1 MDCYC
6 LIKNSMFSTGKRI
19 TDFRKNACVERKQME
34 IEKYVPNSL
43 SVGAILGLIA
53 SGDIAIPEIQRP
65 FVWKK
70 TQVRDLLDSLYKGYP
85 TGYLIIWKNPDV
97 RLKDGKMSAGKKILI
112 DGQQRVTALM
122 TAIAGIPV
130 TNSNYRKERIKIAF
144 DPFQAFSEDRDAE
157 IFAVQDSSHL
167 RSKRWIP
174 DVAEVFKNDFSVFS
188 FITNYC
194 KDNPDMQPETL
205 DKVLTK
211 LRSIGNRMIGVI
223 DLSETLN
230 IDIVTDIFIRINSK
244 GTALSQGDFVM
255 SKIAADENY
264 GGTDLR
270 KAIDYF
276 AHLSRVPS
284 FYDRIKEDDAA
295 FTQTDY
301 FSKIAW
307 LRNEI
312 EDVYDPDYDDVL
324 RVAFMHK
331 YPRAKLSDLVSL
343 LSGRDFETREYK
355 EEIIADTYTK
365 LRDGVMNVFSE
376 YNFKQFMIAIRSAG
390 FISKKLVN
398 SQMALDFAYTLYL
411 ILTQSHEVSTGEV
424 KRLVQKWYVL
434 SVLTGRYSNS
444 PESAFARDIRLINE
458 QGVVKTLQ
466 DIEAATLSE
475 TFWNVAVVQNLIM
488 TSTNNPT
495 YLVFLAAQVM
505 MNDVSL
511 LSNNVLV
518 RELIDG
524 GDVHHIFP
532 KEYLKQNQY
541 EKSQYNQ
548 DGNYAYLDTQ
558 VNKSIGKKA
567 PNVYFPEAR
576 DQCETGIITIGS
588 ITDYDQLLANL
599 ETNCVPID
607 VFDMDHT
614 RYAEFLEK
622 RRVMM
627 AKKIRAYYEAL

>member
-1 MDCYC
+1 
-6 LIKNSMFSTGKRI
+6 
-19 TDFRKNACVERKQME
+19 ME

-284 FYDRIKEDDAA
+284 FYDRIKEDDTA

-466 DIEAATLSE
+466 NIEAATLSE

-548 DGNYAYLDTQ
+548 EGNYAYLDTQ

-576 DQCETGIITIGS
+576 KQCETGVITIGS

-607 VFDMDHT
+607 VFDMDYT

-627 AKKIRAYYEAL
+627 AKKIRAYYETL

>member
-1 MDCYC
+1 MD
-6 LIKNSMFSTGKRI
+6 
-19 TDFRKNACVERKQME
+19 
-34 IEKYVPNSL
+34 IEKYTPNSL
-43 SVGAILGLIA
+43 SVSAILGLIA
-53 SGDIAIPEIQRP
+53 SKDIAIPEIQRP

-130 TNSNYRKERIKIAF
+130 TQSNYRKERIKIAF
-144 DPFQAFSEDRDAE
+144 DPFQAFSEDQDAE

-167 RSKRWIP
+167 KSKRWIP
-174 DVAEVFKNDFSVFS
+174 DVAEIFKNDFSVFS

-194 KDNPDMQPETL
+194 KENPEMEPERL
-205 DKVLTK
+205 DKIITR
-211 LRSIGNRMIGVI
+211 LRGIGNRMIGVI
-223 DLSETLN
+223 DLSEKLN

-264 GGTDLR
+264 GGNNLR

-276 AHLSRVPS
+276 AHLSRIPS
-284 FYDRIKEDDAA
+284 FYDRIKEDDVE
-295 FTQTDY
+295 FTKTEY
-301 FSKIAW
+301 FKKIEW
-307 LRNEI
+307 LKDEI
-312 EDVYDPDYDDVL
+312 EDVYDPDYDDVI

-331 YPRAKLSDLVSL
+331 FPRAKLADLVSL
-343 LSGRDFETREYK
+343 LSGRDFETREFR
-355 EEIIADTYTK
+355 EEVIAETYDRLK
-365 LRDGVMNVFSE
+365 SGVMDVFSE
-376 YNFKQFMIAIRSAG
+376 YNFTQFMVAIRSAG

-434 SVLTGRYSNS
+434 SVLTGRYSLS
-444 PESAFARDIRLINE
+444 PESSFARDIRLINE
-458 QGVVKTLQ
+458 QGVVATLK
-466 DIEAATLSE
+466 DIEAARLSD
-475 TFWNVAVVQNLIM
+475 TFWNVAIVQNLIN
-488 TSTNNPT
+488 TSTNNPV
-495 YLVFLAAQVM
+495 YLIYLAAQVM
-505 MNDVSL
+505 MKDVSL
-511 LSNNVLV
+511 LSNNILV
-518 RELIDG
+518 RDIIDDG

-532 KEYLKQNQY
+532 KEYLKENHY
-541 EKSQYNQ
+541 EKSAYNQ
-548 DGNYAYLDTQ
+548 EGNYAFLDSQ

-567 PNVYFPEAR
+567 PIVYFREAR
-576 DQCETGIITIGS
+576 DQCKTGVITIGS
-588 ITDYDQLLANL
+588 ITDYDQLMENLAI
-599 ETNCVPID
+599 NCVPDD

-614 RYAEFLEK
+614 RYQEFLEK
-622 RRVMM
+622 RRIMM
-627 AKKIRAYYEAL
+627 AKKIRKYYESL

>member
-1 MDCYC
+1 
-6 LIKNSMFSTGKRI
+6 
-19 TDFRKNACVERKQME
+19 ME

-524 GDVHHIFP
+524 GDVDHIFP

-558 VNKSIGKKA
+558 V
-567 PNVYFPEAR
+567 
-576 DQCETGIITIGS
+576 
-588 ITDYDQLLANL
+588 
-599 ETNCVPID
+599 
-607 VFDMDHT
+607 
-614 RYAEFLEK
+614 
-622 RRVMM
+622 RR
-627 AKKIRAYYEAL
+627 

>member
-1 MDCYC
+1 
-6 LIKNSMFSTGKRI
+6 
-19 TDFRKNACVERKQME
+19 ME
-34 IEKYVPNSL
+34 IEKYTPNSL
-43 SVGAILGLIA
+43 SVSAILGLIA
-53 SGDIAIPEIQRP
+53 GGDIAIPEIQRP

-97 RLKDGKMSAGKKILI
+97 RLKDGRMSTGKKILI

-122 TAIAGIPV
+122 TAISGIPV
-130 TNSNYRKERIKIAF
+130 TMSNYKKDRIKIAF

-167 RSKRWIP
+167 KSKRWIP
-174 DVAEVFKNDFSVFS
+174 DVAEIFKNDFSVFS
-188 FITNYC
+188 FIMAYC
-194 KDNPDMQPETL
+194 NDNPDMKPEIL
-205 DKVLTK
+205 DKIITK
-211 LRSIGNRMIGVI
+211 LRGIGNRMIGVI
-223 DLSETLN
+223 DLSEKLN

-244 GTALSQGDFVM
+244 GSALSQGDFVM

-264 GGTDLR
+264 GGNNLR
-270 KAIDYF
+270 KAIDYY

-284 FYDRIKEDDAA
+284 FYERIKEDDKS
-295 FTQTDY
+295 FTNTEY
-301 FSKIAW
+301 FKKIKW
-307 LRNEI
+307 LKDEI
-312 EDVYDPDYDDVL
+312 EDVYNPDYDDVL

-343 LSGRDFETREYK
+343 LSGRDFLTREYR
-355 EEIIADTYTK
+355 EEIISDTYAK
-365 LRDGVMNVFSE
+365 LKDGVMNVFSE

-411 ILTQSHEVSTGEV
+411 ILIQNQEVSTGEV

-444 PESAFARDIRLINE
+444 PESAFARDLRLISE
-458 QGVVKTLQ
+458 HGVAATLH
-466 DIEAATLSE
+466 DIEAATFSE
-475 TFWNVAVVQNLIM
+475 TFWNIAVVQNLM
-488 TSTNNPT
+488 VTSTNNPT
-495 YLVFLAAQVM
+495 YLIYLAAQVM
-505 MNDVSL
+505 MNDISL

-532 KEYLKQNQY
+532 KAYLKDNGLG
-541 EKSQYNQ
+541 KSMYNQ
-548 DGNYAYLDTQ
+548 EGNYAYLDTQ

-567 PNVYFPEAR
+567 PNEYFSEAR
-576 DQCETGIITIGS
+576 LQCETGGIMIGS
-588 ITDYDQLLANL
+588 ITNYDQLMENL
-599 ETNCVPID
+599 RTNCVPD
-607 VFDMDHT
+607 EVFEMDYT
-614 RYAEFLEK
+614 RYTEFLEK

-627 AKKIRAYYEAL
+627 AQKIRKYYESL

>member
-1 MDCYC
+1 
-6 LIKNSMFSTGKRI
+6 
-19 TDFRKNACVERKQME
+19 ME
-34 IEKYVPNSL
+34 VEKYTPS
-43 SVGAILGLIA
+43 SITVGAILGLIA

-65 FVWKK
+65 FVWRK
-70 TQVRDLLDSLYKGYP
+70 TQVRDLLDSLYKGFP

-97 RLKDGKMSAGKKILI
+97 RLKDGKVSAGKKIMI

-130 TNSNYRKERIKIAF
+130 TNSNYKKERIKIAF
-144 DPFQAFSEDRDAE
+144 DPFQAFSEDKDAE

-167 RSKRWIP
+167 KSKRWIP
-174 DVAEVFKNDFSVFS
+174 DIAEVFKNDFSVVS
-188 FITNYC
+188 FVKKYC
-194 KDNPDMQPETL
+194 EANPDMTDDNL
-205 DKVLTK
+205 DKVITK
-211 LRSIGNRMIGVI
+211 LRAIGNRMIGVI
-223 DLSETLN
+223 ELSDKLS

-255 SKIAADENY
+255 SKIAADEKY
-264 GGTDLR
+264 GGNNLR

-276 AHLSRVPS
+276 AHMSKVPT
-284 FYDRIKEDDAA
+284 FYDTVKEDDTA
-295 FTQTDY
+295 FSQSEY
-301 FSKIAW
+301 FNKIEW
-307 LRNEI
+307 LKNEI

-331 YPRAKLSDLVSL
+331 YPRAKLADLVSL
-343 LSGRDFETREYK
+343 LSGRDFETRVYR
-355 EEIIADTYTK
+355 EEIITDTYARLK
-365 LRDGVMNVFSE
+365 EGVMNVFSE

-411 ILTQSHEVSTGEV
+411 ILAQNHEVSTGEV
-424 KRLVQKWYVL
+424 KRLVQRWYVL

-466 DIEAATLSE
+466 DIEAAVLSDN
-475 TFWNVAVVQNLIM
+475 FWEIAVVQNLM
-488 TSTNNPT
+488 YTSTNNPT
-495 YLVFLAAQVM
+495 YLIYLAAQVM

-532 KEYLKQNQY
+532 KEYLKANGY
-541 EKSQYNQ
+541 EKSSYNQ
-548 DGNYAYLDTQ
+548 EANFAFLDTQ
-558 VNKSIGKKA
+558 VNKTIGKKA
-567 PNVYFPEAR
+567 PNVYFAEAKK
-576 DQCETGIITIGS
+576 QCETGILTIGS
-588 ITDYDQLLANL
+588 ISDYQQLLANMK
-599 ETNCVPID
+599 TNCVPED

-622 RRVMM
+622 RRTMM
-627 AKKIRAYYEAL
+627 AKKIRTYYESL

>member
-1 MDCYC
+1 
-6 LIKNSMFSTGKRI
+6 
-19 TDFRKNACVERKQME
+19 ME
-34 IEKYVPNSL
+34 IEKYTPNSL
-43 SVGAILGLIA
+43 SVSAILGLIA

-130 TNSNYRKERIKIAF
+130 TQNNYKKDRIKIAF
-144 DPFQAFSEDRDAE
+144 DPFQAFSEDQDAE

-167 RSKRWIP
+167 KSKRWIP
-174 DVAEVFKNDFSVFS
+174 DVAEIFRNDFSVFS
-188 FITNYC
+188 FITQYC
-194 KDNPDMQPETL
+194 KDNPEMELETL
-205 DKVLTK
+205 DKILTK
-211 LRSIGNRMIGVI
+211 LRGIGNRMIGVI
-223 DLSETLN
+223 DLSEKLN

-264 GGTDLR
+264 GGNNLR
-270 KAIDYF
+270 KAIDYY

-284 FYDRIKEDDAA
+284 FYERIVEDDTE
-295 FTQTDY
+295 FTHTEY
-301 FSKIAW
+301 FKKIEW
-307 LRNEI
+307 LKDEI

-355 EEIIADTYTK
+355 EEVIADTYAK
-365 LRDGVMNVFSE
+365 LKEGVMDVFSE
-376 YNFKQFMIAIRSAG
+376 YNFTQFMIAIRSAG

-398 SQMALDFAYTLYL
+398 SQMALDFAFTLYL
-411 ILTQSHEVSTGEV
+411 ILAQSHEVSTGEV

-444 PESAFARDIRLINE
+444 PESAFAKDIRMINE
-458 QGVVKTLQ
+458 QGVVATLR

-475 TFWNVAVVQNLIM
+475 TFWNIAVVQNLM
-488 TSTNNPT
+488 VTSTNNPT
-495 YLVFLAAQVM
+495 YLIYLAAQVM

-532 KEYLKQNQY
+532 KEYLKANGY
-541 EKSQYNQ
+541 EKSLYNQ
-548 DGNYAYLDTQ
+548 EGNYAFLDTQ

-567 PNVYFPEAR
+567 PNEYFPEAR
-576 DQCETGIITIGS
+576 EQCKTGNITIGS
-588 ITDYDQLLANL
+588 ITNYDQLLENL
-599 ETNCVPID
+599 AINCVPED
-607 VFDMDHT
+607 VFEMDHT

-622 RRVMM
+622 RRVLM
-627 AKKIRAYYEAL
+627 AKKIRKYYELL